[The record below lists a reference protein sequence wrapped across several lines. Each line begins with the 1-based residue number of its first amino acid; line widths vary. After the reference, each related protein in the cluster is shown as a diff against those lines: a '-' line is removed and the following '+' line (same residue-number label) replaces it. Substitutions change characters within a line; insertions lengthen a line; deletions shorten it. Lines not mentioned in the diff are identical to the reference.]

1 MTYARARLW
10 LGISGVG
17 SLVVIAAIALAFGF
31 PLRLSNEQSFG
42 TREFQQLIAVI
53 GLYMLWLSPLDFLG
67 GYWLP
72 NRFQKS
78 DVAFGQWLKGYTV
91 AASFQA
97 FVFAICGSSIILL
110 SQSFGVGGSLLAITL
125 LTAIGWYVRSL
136 YVYSRALSS
145 SVVSE
150 RLDAAAVLLARCNI
164 ALPRTVVVGPSD
176 RGYTG
181 GIIGLGKHV
190 AIVIPKAWLSFRNEE
205 LATVLARRA
214 LAIRTGSYS
223 RGLILAFGWNLM
235 GFFLASLIPEN
246 GVSTLAG
253 LGSTICWFTLWSF
266 MGLLIL
272 PTVSRNACLM
282 IDDELVRLGL
292 PASWVTSTASTMD
305 QLQDDEPQR
314 PQWIETIFHPVP
326 SVHGRSRSER
336 GRGLAAW
343 NVARTTLL
351 FSWPCLGVLSRS
363 VHCNLG
369 RPELW
374 TMLPTD

>member
-1 MTYARARLW
+1 MTYGRARLW

-17 SLVVIAAIALAFGF
+17 SFVVIAAIALAFGF
-31 PLRLSNEQSFG
+31 PLRLSHEQSFG
-42 TREFQQLIAVI
+42 SRELLQLMAVI
-53 GLYMLWLSPLDFLG
+53 GFYMVWLAPLDFLG

-78 DVAFGQWLKGYTV
+78 EAAFAQWLRGYAL

-97 FVFAICGSSIILL
+97 LVFAICGSSIVLL
-110 SQSFGVGGSLLAITL
+110 SQSFGVTGGLLAVTS

-136 YVYSRALSS
+136 LIFSRALLPDDVTGRLSEVVAILDS
-145 SVVSE
+145 WRISV
-150 RLDAAAVLLARCNI
+150 
-164 ALPRTVVVGPSD
+164 PRTIVLERAD

-205 LATVLARRA
+205 LATALARRA

-223 RGLILAFGWNLM
+223 RGLVLAFGWNLL

-246 GVSTLAG
+246 GVSTVAG
-253 LGSTICWFTLWSF
+253 LVSAICWFTLWSF

-292 PASWVTSTASTMD
+292 PPSWVTSTASTMD

-314 PQWIETIFHPVP
+314 PRWIEAIFHPVP
-326 SVHGRSRSER
+326 SVHGRSRPER